1 VLRLLQPPHG
11 SFFLLGP
18 RGTGKT
24 TWLAQRF
31 PDALRIDLL
40 APELLRS
47 LQAHPGRLWQL
58 VISAEAATVV
68 IDAAQKAP
76 ALLEGLQGLIEA
88 RPELRF
94 VVSGSSM
101 RQLRDGGAHWRGE
114 HLAVA
119 AMPPFL
125 AAELGEAFDLS
136 RALAI
141 GLLPSVWMA
150 PDPATTLTTYAGL
163 YLQDEVRAGAMVRQL
178 GDFAR
183 FLEVISDYHGRQLK
197 LAALARQATI
207 PRKRAESYLIL
218 LEELLLG
225 YRLPVFQGPAPR
237 QLVQHPKFYFIDT
250 GIYRALQHVVQQ
262 ASGHDDSGQQTSG
275 QNHSGQQA
283 SSMKPNEL
291 HSSNLQP
298 KNQAHTVLDPSNLG
312 PRIMS
317 PSKFQPPNHK
327 RRNHDPR
334 KPLSA
339 AEEIEAPALEGLV
352 AQHLR
357 ALCQLRPGC
366 ASLTFWRTR
375 AGLEVNFVLEGPE
388 LFLAIQVNRS
398 AFPQHKDLAALKAFG
413 QDNPEAQLLLLS
425 SHPEPRRIDGIGCE
439 PLEPWLR
446 QLRP

>member
-1 VLRLLQPPHG
+1 MPRLLQPPHG

-24 TWLAQRF
+24 TWLAQQF

-40 APELLRS
+40 APELLRC
-47 LQAHPGRLWQL
+47 LQAHPERLWQL
-58 VISAEAATVV
+58 VISADAATVV

-94 VVSGSSM
+94 VVSGSSI
-101 RQLRDGGAHWRGE
+101 RQLRDNGAHWRGE
-114 HLAVA
+114 PLAVA

-183 FLEVISDYHGRQLK
+183 FLEVISDCHGRQLN

-237 QLVQHPKFYFIDT
+237 QLVQHPKFYFADT

-262 ASGHDDSGQQTSG
+262 ASDQDDSGQQTSG
-275 QNHSGQQA
+275 QQASGQNHSGQQG
-283 SSMKPNEL
+283 SSMNPNEL
-291 HSSNLQP
+291 RSSNLQP
-298 KNQAHTVLDPSNLG
+298 KNQARNVLDPSNLG
-312 PRIMS
+312 PND
-317 PSKFQPPNHK
+317 FG
-327 RRNHDPR
+327 
-334 KPLSA
+334 LSD
-339 AEEIEAPALEGLV
+339 IEAPALEGLV

-357 ALCQLRPGC
+357 ALCQLRPGG
-366 ASLTFWRTR
+366 ASLSFWRTR

-398 AFPQHKDLAALKAFG
+398 AFLQQGDLAALKAFG
-413 QDNPEAQLLLLS
+413 QDYPEAQLLLLS
-425 SHPEPRRIDGIGCE
+425 FHRELRRIDGICCE